1 MDVFFV
7 IIDGNS
13 CLNIERCL
21 IHYSYNFHTY
31 LKLCDFNEWIMHGW
45 NNMLFA
51 EAVFIVGSISM
62 KLYGKHQTMFVQ
74 MIKV

>member
-1 MDVFFV
+1 
-7 IIDGNS
+7 
-13 CLNIERCL
+13 
-21 IHYSYNFHTY
+21 
-31 LKLCDFNEWIMHGW
+31 MHGW

-51 EAVFIVGSISM
+51 EAVFIVESISM